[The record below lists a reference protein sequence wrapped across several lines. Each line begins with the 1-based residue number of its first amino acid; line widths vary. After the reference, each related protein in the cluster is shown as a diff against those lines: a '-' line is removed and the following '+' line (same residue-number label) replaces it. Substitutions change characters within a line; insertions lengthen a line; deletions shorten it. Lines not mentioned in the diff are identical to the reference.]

1 MYKDRRGI
9 YYKNFIHRVMG
20 IVSPSLNWRY
30 GGMGAVRE
38 RALER
43 NFKCAELIEKWEVR
57 AMRRIGEKIIFLGY
71 HVENE
76 RKYAIY
82 ICGNKSYVTVSKNK
96 GDKHDES

>member
-9 YYKNFIHRVMG
+9 YYRNFIDRIMG
-20 IVSPSLNWRY
+20 IASPSLNLLY

-43 NFKCAELIEKWEVR
+43 SFKNAELVEKWKVQY
-57 AMRRIGEKIIFLGY
+57 MRRNGENILFLGY

-82 ICGNKSYVTVSKNK
+82 ICGNKRYVTVSKNN
-96 GDKHDES
+96 GDKYDER

>member
-1 MYKDRRGI
+1 MYKDSRGI
-9 YYKNFIHRVMG
+9 YYKNFLYRILG
-20 IVSPSLNWRY
+20 IASPSLNWKY
-30 GGMGAVRE
+30 GGMGAVRK

-43 NFKCAELIEKWEVR
+43 SFKNAELVEKWEVR
-57 AMRRIGEKIIFLGY
+57 AMRRNGENIIFLGY